1 MLGDTSIEYII
12 LLQASPEYLAMQS
25 DSDAPLFDGSPHSV
39 LQILVNCF
47 QLFCEHPGIS
57 KEALSSMLAM
67 QKSLLPAPH
76 NLPGSYE
83 TSATK
88 ASVTEVVW

>member
-1 MLGDTSIEYII
+1 MLGDTSIEYKI
-12 LLQASPEYLAMQS
+12 LLQECLAMQS
-25 DSDAPLFDGSPHSV
+25 YSDAPLFDGSPHSV

-57 KEALSSMLAM
+57 KEALSSVLAM